1 MASTA
6 AMRGR
11 IVACTAFVFAM
22 FQFPILDL
30 DAAKEW
36 TIFEECRLIDH
47 PSNDGDSFHV
57 SHGDKE
63 YLFRLY
69 LVDAPE
75 TNARDPGRLIEQAK
89 YFEISV
95 PQAIEVGEAAK
106 TFAREKLSK
115 PFTVFTHLSEAM
127 GSSKI
132 DRLYGFVQTNEG
144 DLAEQLV
151 RAGLARVHG
160 MRGAPPGAKTSKDE
174 VAKLQQLESKARDE
188 KIGGWGITSGRMNA
202 SPAQPGEFSLF
213 VAGKETES
221 RGKSA
226 QARDQDAALV
236 RIDINTATEKELEMI
251 PGIGPKTAERII
263 AARPFNSADDLKS
276 VDGISDKK
284 YAKFRPYFK

>member
-1 MASTA
+1 MVSTA
-6 AMRGR
+6 AMKGH
-11 IVACTAFVFAM
+11 IVACTAFVFAV

-36 TIFEECRLIDH
+36 TIFEECRLIDN

-75 TNARDPGRLIEQAK
+75 TNGRNPERLIEQAK

-95 PQAIEVGEAAK
+95 PQAIEVGEAAR
-106 TFAREKLSK
+106 TFVREKLSK

-127 GSSKI
+127 GSSKL

-174 VAKLQQLESKARDE
+174 VAKLQQLEGKARDE
-188 KIGGWGITSGRMNA
+188 KIGGWGITSGRLNV
-202 SPAQPGEFSLF
+202 SPAQHSEFSFF
-213 VAGKETES
+213 VAGKEIES

-226 QARDQDAALV
+226 HVTDQDAALV
-236 RIDINTATEKELEMI
+236 KIDINTATKEELETI

-276 VDGISDKK
+276 VNGISDKK